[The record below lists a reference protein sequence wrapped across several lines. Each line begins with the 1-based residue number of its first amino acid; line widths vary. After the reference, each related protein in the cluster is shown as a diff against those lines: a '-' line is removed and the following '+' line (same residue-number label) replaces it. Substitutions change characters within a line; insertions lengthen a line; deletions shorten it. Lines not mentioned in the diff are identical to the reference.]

1 MAKLCGFAGACLA
14 LAVAVAGCVG
24 GEATKQTAGG
34 DQGLNPIENYK
45 QARFREAIRGLDYS
59 SGRVTINE
67 REAREVVPPG
77 SPLEFDTQ
85 MEDAEALLLDNAYVE
100 SIAAFTKAVIL
111 SPESADAYVGLAR
124 SLRTKGEL
132 EMGLAALRTSLDLR
146 PDHVGTRYLYAEFLW
161 QNNETQESKTA
172 LEELTT
178 LPAFT
183 DEDRAYQ
190 GEAWRMLAS
199 AYWYDGN
206 PRRALDAANKAVEY
220 GVDVPPQLLDLINE
234 ALAQG
239 GVR

>member
-1 MAKLCGFAGACLA
+1 MAKLCGFAGACA
-14 LAVAVAGCVG
+14 VLAVAMAGCVG

-34 DQGLNPIENYK
+34 ERGLNPIENYK

-67 REAREVVPPG
+67 LEAREVVPPG
-77 SPLEFDTQ
+77 SPLKFDEQ
-85 MEDAEALLLDNAYVE
+85 MEAAEALLLDNAYVE
-100 SIAAFTKAVIL
+100 SIASFTKAVIL
-111 SPESADAYVGLAR
+111 NPESADAYVGLAR

-146 PDHVGTRYLYAEFLW
+146 PDHIGTRFLHAEFLW
-161 QNNETQESKTA
+161 QNNETAESKAA

-183 DEDRAYQ
+183 DEDRKYQ

-206 PRRALDAANKAVEY
+206 PRQALDAAHKAIEN

-234 ALAQG
+234 ALAKG